1 MESPLGKRKQS
12 NTSTTPIPN
21 KKDQAL
27 NPTANASNSSDEKND
42 SVSKSK
48 TKRRKNIEFVAISD
62 EETPSLV
69 SDIDMKGSS
78 DKGGAKD
85 NDAFVK
91 FIDSKVNEIS
101 NSNCEQVD
109 NCSDEVSSSCSSSVS
124 IMSSSSSSLSDRS
137 PSNVVESN
145 QEPSNVANGNRD
157 PSNVANGNRDPA
169 NVANGNRDPANVANG
184 NRDPANVANG
194 IQDPSNVANSNLDSS
209 NVANS
214 IQDPSNVANS
224 IQDPSNVA
232 NNNQDPSTVTN
243 GYQDPSNVANG
254 NRDPANVANGNRDP
268 ANVANGIQDPSNVAN
283 SNLDSSNVANSIQDP
298 SNVANSIQDPSNVA
312 NSIQDPSNVANNN
325 QDPST
330 VTNGYQDP
338 SNVDNS
344 SSVATNNSEPSI
356 VANCGQD
363 SLEIANSSNVASG
376 FDQNESGSRVERADN
391 TKIADSV
398 VQIAQDE
405 AILESKS
412 APNSIQLGEDDESTH
427 EINTVA
433 VIEFTTNS
441 VTDENVDELEM
452 PEELPGD
459 QLQLK
464 LDQENSTQDTEDP
477 DRGLNR
483 SPIRS
488 HYLKCESEIAKEDTD
503 DLIVLK
509 SVKIGNDTST
519 EKTDWFSRR
528 KNLRNEIDVITLDN
542 HENEG
547 MQNEESS
554 KNVNELQIGDGLN
567 KAEIL
572 TIKKDGFS
580 PQSASNLQFCSI
592 RSPQAASQDDSDKMK
607 VSNNLPINCTGFGF
621 AHDFGIKAMDIIKQ
635 NLSSLSSYQSA
646 VRTTGKPS
654 DVTSGNGD
662 SIHGSSANRVK
673 GSIPVSSEG
682 VLVDKKWW
690 MRDQRCFLCFNGN
703 IDLECAKCPR
713 VFHCACL
720 IPPLIPKPE

>member
-12 NTSTTPIPN
+12 NTSTTPIPHKN
-21 KKDQAL
+21 EKDQAL
-27 NPTANASNSSDEKND
+27 NPTANVSNSSDEKND

-145 QEPSNVANGNRD
+145 QEPL
-157 PSNVANGNRDPA
+157 NVANGNRDPA
-169 NVANGNRDPANVANG
+169 NVAN
-184 NRDPANVANG
+184 
-194 IQDPSNVANSNLDSS
+194 SNLDSS
-209 NVANS
+209 DVANS
-214 IQDPSNVANS
+214 DQDPSNVANS

-243 GYQDPSNVANG
+243 GYQD
-254 NRDPANVANGNRDP
+254 
-268 ANVANGIQDPSNVAN
+268 
-283 SNLDSSNVANSIQDP
+283 
-298 SNVANSIQDPSNVA
+298 
-312 NSIQDPSNVANNN
+312 
-325 QDPST
+325 T
-330 VTNGYQDP
+330 

-344 SSVATNNSEPSI
+344 SSDLLNVATNNSEPSI
-356 VANCGQD
+356 VASRDQD

-376 FDQNESGSRVERADN
+376 FDQNESGSRVERSDN
-391 TKIADSV
+391 TKLADSV
-398 VQIAQDE
+398 VEIAEDE
-405 AILESKS
+405 AMLESKS
-412 APNSIQLGEDDESTH
+412 ALNSIQLGDDDESTH

-433 VIEFTTNS
+433 VIEFSTNS

-452 PEELPGD
+452 PEEQLGD

-477 DRGLNR
+477 DRGLKR
-483 SPIRS
+483 TPIHS

-509 SVKIGNDTST
+509 SVKISNDTST

-547 MQNEESS
+547 MQNEETS

-580 PQSASNLQFCSI
+580 PQSVSNLQFCSG
-592 RSPQAASQDDSDKMK
+592 RAASQDDSDKMK

-621 AHDFGIKAMDIIKQ
+621 AHDLGIDATDGIKQ
-635 NLSSLSSYQSA
+635 NLASLSSYQSA
-646 VRTTGKPS
+646 ARTTGKPS
-654 DVTSGNGD
+654 EVTSGNGD

-720 IPPLIPKPE
+720 IPPLIPKPEYVFGSILSPPPSFVCLYFLRPQPHVLFFYIVTCYITT